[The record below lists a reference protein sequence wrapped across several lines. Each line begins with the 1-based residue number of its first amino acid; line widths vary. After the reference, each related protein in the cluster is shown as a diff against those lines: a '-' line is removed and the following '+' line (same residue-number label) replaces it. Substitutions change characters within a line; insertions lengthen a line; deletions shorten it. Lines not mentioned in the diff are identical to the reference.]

1 MSTAREGP
9 KRQALAVAT
18 GLKVAIAIC
27 YEVVYS
33 RMVAIDAANADLIV
47 NISNDTWFGRSIGP
61 MQHLQIAR
69 MRALEN
75 GRYLLRG
82 TNNGVTAI
90 IEPNGNV
97 VSQLPQFEQG
107 VLLGEVTA
115 MEGQTPYSRWLDLP
129 VVFIS
134 MLLIAVAGV
143 VRYRS

>member
-1 MSTAREGP
+1 MRFVTKS
-9 KRQALAVAT
+9 L
-18 GLKVAIAIC
+18 L
-27 YEVVYS
+27 

-75 GRYLLRG
+75 GRSLLRG
-82 TNNGVTAI
+82 TNNGLRQLLSRRKR
-90 IEPNGNV
+90 

-107 VLLGEVTA
+107 VLMGEVMA
-115 MEGQTPYSRWLDLP
+115 MVGPTPYSRWLDPRRLHQH
-129 VVFIS
+129 V
-134 MLLIAVAGV
+134 LIAVAGV